1 MLWGEKSRGLKKKK
15 RKNERI
21 KGGKKKSRPTSLV
34 AQKRNSLTEIN
45 TSVKGDSKPIFN
57 KSGNTKCKFPFIQN
71 AHDTT
76 KNYFDIQL
84 FFAMNKI
91 PASHDFR
98 FLQSRH
104 IDTL

>member
-1 MLWGEKSRGLKKKK
+1 M
-15 RKNERI
+15 
-21 KGGKKKSRPTSLV
+21 V
-34 AQKRNSLTEIN
+34 AQKRNSLIEIN